1 MPSPGG
7 GGHIT
12 GSLSLIRLLRCFN
25 NLYSILNPN
34 NLSPIIQFKK
44 VRFVCV
50 GLEGALFLAFQEVY
64 LFRAPVAALPPFA
77 RSLPADLIKH
87 LVHITLPLSGVG
99 INLGLKGAFR
109 DFFRLLVNDLLV
121 LAALILFATFEQG
134 QVALCMSM
142 VLLFE
147 LNRPAVEPGTMRE
160 TLLLL

>member
-1 MPSPGG
+1 MTSSGG
-7 GGHIT
+7 GGHT
-12 GSLSLIRLLRCFN
+12 TVSLPLIRLLRCFN

-50 GLEGALFLAFQEVY
+50 GLEGALFLAFQEVH

-87 LVHITLPLSGVG
+87 LMHITLPLSGVG

-109 DFFRLLVNDLLV
+109 DFFRLLINNQLA
-121 LAALILFATFEQG
+121 LAALILFAAFEQS
-134 QVALCMSM
+134 QVAFCMSL

-147 LNRPAVEPGTMRE
+147 LD
-160 TLLLL
+160 